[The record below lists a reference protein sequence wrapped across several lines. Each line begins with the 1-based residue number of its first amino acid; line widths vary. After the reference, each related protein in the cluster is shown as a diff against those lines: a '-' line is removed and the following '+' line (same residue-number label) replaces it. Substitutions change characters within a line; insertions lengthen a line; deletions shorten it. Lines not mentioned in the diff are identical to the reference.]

1 MTGSQVIQVND
12 KMEYYLK
19 NKDKLIEYRG
29 KKYNER
35 VYPNVEI
42 EIKGGNFNILCW
54 PISTSWI
61 SLKLEE
67 RPRSRFVDELR
78 ISCRRILCILK
89 YFECG
94 LP

>member
-61 SLKLEE
+61 T
-67 RPRSRFVDELR
+67 
-78 ISCRRILCILK
+78 
-89 YFECG
+89 
-94 LP
+94 